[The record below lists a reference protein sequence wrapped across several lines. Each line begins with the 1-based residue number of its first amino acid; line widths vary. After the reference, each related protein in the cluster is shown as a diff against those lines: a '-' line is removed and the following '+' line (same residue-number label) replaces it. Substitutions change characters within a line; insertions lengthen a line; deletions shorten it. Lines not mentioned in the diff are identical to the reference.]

1 MPIRECVMR
10 VHEYGDSI
18 RGYTEVAP
26 LVRCKDCY
34 WFDGVDTCAR
44 YDDDGGYLMFEVDPS
59 DYCSFGIELKEL
71 EKVNSIQEDRKHVE
85 MCLKL
90 IDDAAARYKEADLN
104 E

>member
-1 MPIRECVMR
+1 
-10 VHEYGDSI
+10 
-18 RGYTEVAP
+18 
-26 LVRCKDCY
+26 
-34 WFDGVDTCAR
+34 
-44 YDDDGGYLMFEVDPS
+44 MFEVDPS